1 MNYNSFME
9 KIKQS
14 KIQGSF
20 YSGNFEELKN
30 QINSFKIQ
38 NKFEY
43 EYKTRCAVVPH
54 AGLIYSGDLAYQGIN
69 QIDKSIKNL
78 FIFAPAHRVPFSGI
92 SLTDY
97 DFFETPFGKIEINK
111 NFNDELIKNFNAKFN
126 NEAYEFEHSIEIELP
141 IIQSIFDNIKVT
153 PVLIG
158 LEDPDTIEKIIEKYY
173 EDKNNGFIISSDL
186 SHFLKNED
194 AIKIDNYTAGLIE
207 KGITKNFSHELAC
220 GTTGILG
227 LIQFANKKNFS
238 MIRINMK
245 NSSSITNDKKSVVG
259 YGAWMLYEGEKNEFI
274 KKYYSDFLIQL
285 CKLSVKSKLEPIKE
299 QISYKKIFDEAGASF
314 VTIEK
319 QGNLRGCIGS
329 IIAHRPLIEDIILN
343 AQNAA
348 FKDPRFYPVKKEE
361 LKDLTFAIS
370 LLSEPKQIIFEDEN
384 DLLEKIVPFK
394 DGIIIKD
401 GNYQAVYLPS
411 VWEQLPDKKEFL
423 NSLKLNAGLNKDYFS
438 KTFEAYRFY
447 TEYIK

>member
-1 MNYNSFME
+1 M
-9 KIKQS
+9 
-14 KIQGSF
+14 
-20 YSGNFEELKN
+20 
-30 QINSFKIQ
+30 
-38 NKFEY
+38 
-43 EYKTRCAVVPH
+43 
-54 AGLIYSGDLAYQGIN
+54 
-69 QIDKSIKNL
+69 
-78 FIFAPAHRVPFSGI
+78 
-92 SLTDY
+92 
-97 DFFETPFGKIEINK
+97 
-111 NFNDELIKNFNAKFN
+111 IKNFNAKFN

-220 GTTGILG
+220 GATGILG

-314 VTIEK
+314 VTIGK

-423 NSLKLNAGLNKDYFS
+423 NSLKLKAGLNKDYFS